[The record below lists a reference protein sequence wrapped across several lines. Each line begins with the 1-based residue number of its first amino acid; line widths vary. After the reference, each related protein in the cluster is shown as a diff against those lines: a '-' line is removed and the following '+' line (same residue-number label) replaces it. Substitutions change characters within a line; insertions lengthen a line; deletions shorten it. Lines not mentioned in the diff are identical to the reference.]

1 MIFEGA
7 KGLNF
12 RTRSSIVEDMDRR
25 TFVAASAAAPL
36 ARGAAA
42 PLPRRA
48 YKDGVELSIIG
59 FGGIV
64 VMGHEQKEAN
74 RLVSSAWDRGV
85 NYYDVA
91 PSYGDGEAETKLGPA
106 LQPYRRNAFLA
117 CKTTR
122 RDAAGAQQEFE
133 QSLRRLRTDY
143 FDLYQFHAVSSM
155 DDVQKILAPG
165 GAGEFF
171 LKMKK
176 EGRVRFLGFSAHH
189 AGAALELMD
198 QFPVDSVLFP
208 VNFVCWHEGHFGPQ
222 ILEKAREK
230 RIARLALKG
239 LAHTTWPKDL
249 PAGQRKYRKC
259 WYEPLDE
266 PQKARLALSWT
277 LSQEV
282 TAAIPPGEAALFEL
296 ALSIG
301 SSFVP
306 LTRTQMEE
314 VARMARN
321 REPIFRA

>member
-1 MIFEGA
+1 M
-7 KGLNF
+7 N
-12 RTRSSIVEDMDRR
+12 RR
-25 TFVAASAAAPL
+25 TFVAATAAAPL
-36 ARGAAA
+36 ARGVAA
-42 PLPRRA
+42 PLPKRA

-64 VMGHEQKEAN
+64 VMGYEQKEAN
-74 RLVSSAWDRGV
+74 RLVASAWERGV

-91 PSYGDGEAETKLGPA
+91 PSYGDGEAEIKLGPA
-106 LQPYRRNAFLA
+106 LAPYRRKAFLA
-117 CKTTR
+117 CKTAR
-122 RDAAGAQQEFE
+122 RDAAGAQKEFE

-155 DDVQKILAPG
+155 EDVEKILAPG

-171 LKMKK
+171 LKLKK
-176 EGRVRFLGFSAHH
+176 EGKARFLGFSAHH

-198 QFPVDSVLFP
+198 KFPVDSVLFP

-230 RIARLALKG
+230 KIARLALKG
-239 LAHTTWPKDL
+239 MAHTTWPKGL
-249 PAGQRKYRKC
+249 AAEQRKYRKC

-266 PQKARLALSWT
+266 PEKARLALSWT

-282 TAAIPPGEAALFEL
+282 TAAIPPGEAGLFEL
-296 ALSIG
+296 ALSTG
-301 SSFVP
+301 ASFMP
-306 LTRTQMEE
+306 LSRTQMEQ
-314 VARMARN
+314 VAQLARG

>member
-1 MIFEGA
+1 MNRE
-7 KGLNF
+7 L
-12 RTRSSIVEDMDRR
+12 DRR
-25 TFVAASAAAPL
+25 TFVAATAAAPL

-42 PLPRRA
+42 ALPKRVYR
-48 YKDGVELSIIG
+48 DGVELSIIG

-64 VMGHEQKEAN
+64 VMGYEQKEAN
-74 RLVSSAWDRGV
+74 RLVAAAWDRGV

-106 LQPYRRNAFLA
+106 LEPYRKKAFLA

-122 RDAAGAQQEFE
+122 RDAAGAQKEFE

-155 DDVQKILAPG
+155 EDVEKILAPG

-176 EGRVRFLGFSAHH
+176 EGKARFLGFSAHH

-198 QFPVDSVLFP
+198 KFPVDSVLFP
-208 VNFVCWHEGHFGPQ
+208 VNFVCWHEGYFGPQ

-230 RIARLALKG
+230 KIARLALKG
-239 LAHTTWPKDL
+239 MAHTTWPKGL
-249 PAGQRKYRKC
+249 PAEQRKYRKC

-266 PQKARLALSWT
+266 PEKARLALSWT
-277 LSQEV
+277 LSQEI
-282 TAAIPPGEAALFEL
+282 TAAIPPGEANLFEL

-301 SSFVP
+301 ASFVP
-306 LTRTQMEE
+306 LTRAQMEQ
-314 VARMARN
+314 VAQMARG

>member
-1 MIFEGA
+1 M
-7 KGLNF
+7 
-12 RTRSSIVEDMDRR
+12 TRDLDRR
-25 TFVAASAAAPL
+25 TFVAATAAAPL

-42 PLPRRA
+42 PLPKRV

-74 RLVSSAWDRGV
+74 RLVASAWDRGV

-106 LQPYRRNAFLA
+106 LEPYRKKAFLA

-122 RDAAGAQQEFE
+122 RDAAGAQKEFE

-155 DDVQKILAPG
+155 EDVEKILAPG

-171 LKMKK
+171 LRMKK
-176 EGRVRFLGFSAHH
+176 EGKARFLGFSAHH
-189 AGAALELMD
+189 AGAALELMEK
-198 QFPVDSVLFP
+198 FPVDSVLFP

-230 RIARLALKG
+230 KIARLALKG
-239 LAHTTWPKDL
+239 MAHTTWPKEL
-249 PAGQRKYRKC
+249 PAEQRRYRKC

-266 PQKARLALSWT
+266 PDKARLALSWT
-277 LSQEV
+277 LSQEI
-282 TAAIPPGEAALFEL
+282 TAAIPPGEASLFEL

-301 SSFVP
+301 ASFVP
-306 LTRTQMEE
+306 LTRTQMEQ
-314 VARMARN
+314 VAQMARG